1 MASTFAS
8 YFGLRS
14 TIAYTTA
21 GTAVP
26 AGSIYMVS
34 SNVGPVWTNTIT
46 VSSLTGSTIA
56 ATSISLQSTTISLGQ
71 STNQTYRNFTNGAYT
86 NTLWGSTLGTSNVL
100 STVNDVIMSQS
111 GQYQYALQGS
121 QSSIATNQVS
131 RSIDSGITWQTLN
144 NTGLPVTTYAYQ
156 STISGFPSYSNMT
169 TSATGQYALTSVRGG
184 QLYISNNANSD
195 TPVFTPANVGGY
207 PYIYMPFENSAADR
221 MGNSVVT
228 TTGSVAFNVPG
239 KVGTNAM
246 NLVNTAGSTATQYV
260 RATWTGSNIF
270 TMSFWF
276 NAQTVGTQQTILGAY
291 NGGFNFYVTAANVI
305 SCGIT
310 NLTTLTGPTITI
322 NTWYY
327 VVLVMQTSGVCSMYV
342 NNRLSSSATPTLG
355 GWSALTT
362 SVIQFGSQDVSSAQA
377 FNGYIDDFEIY
388 HFAAPNVVNPLIYL
402 PMEGA
407 TTDVMSGTTLTTTGS
422 PGYVPGVVGSQA
434 LKLTNTAGG
443 TAVQYVRGTWTGASN
458 FTISFWFNTQSLGQ
472 TQVLCGAYATAFV
485 IYINASNTI
494 GINIPSG
501 GTVVAAVTTSYAI
514 TSNTWYYVTF
524 IFQTNATCSL
534 YVNNS
539 LVGTYMNSGG
549 VGIYSTTAFGIG
561 TYDNIQTNAFN
572 GYIDDF
578 RIYNGAI
585 PYSPINPMNWSQTAV
600 SPTGQYM
607 LAAASNGG
615 VFQSSNFGA
624 SWSQLTNSQITS
636 LVCPGQ
642 AAMTIN
648 GPTITPQLT
657 GLTNSGTTALT
668 TAPWTTNGITWVAS
682 TSSIVNIA
690 TFSISNVFNN
700 NPTSGN
706 YWANSSQT
714 YTISGNSS
722 SATTVIQGV
731 GTATGDWAQIQSS
744 VPLVMASYQFAT
756 GGSVSQLPK
765 TYYIVGSNDGTTW
778 YPIQF
783 GSAGAV
789 TTTAAGTLVPGV
801 IVVTSASTQTFGSST
816 ITTTIYSTTT
826 NAYTYFRLI
835 GLSTYSSSASYF
847 EIGEWYINFTLP
859 MPLYVAPSS
868 MIIAPQLTGLASSG
882 TALTASWTAGGVSWV
897 ASASSVY
904 SATYPVSY
912 AFNNTASSFW
922 TGTGSYTTTG
932 NTASS
937 TTFILGGIGSIQG
950 DWLQIQSSIPLVM
963 PSYQFAM
970 GGAVNYM
977 PKNYYIV
984 GSNDGVIWYPIQY
997 GAGGTLTTTPANTL
1011 VPGTIIVYSTG
1022 APLAQ
1027 TFGSSTITTTAYS
1040 TAANAYTYF
1049 RLIGVSAYNTGVIEI
1064 GEWYI
1069 NFSAPAPS
1077 NTSLLTVTPQQTGLA
1092 AANWTTANGVS
1103 WVANAS
1109 SVYGGGY
1116 VGYLAFNNVT
1126 AASTGWAS
1134 QGSLYN
1140 TTTGAYTGSV
1150 STTILGGVGAQTGEW
1165 LQIQSSV
1172 PIVLQSHTFA
1182 ISDTV
1187 NRFARIF
1194 YIVGSTDGSN
1204 WYPIQYASMTTNPFT
1219 VGNSTA
1225 TNYLTVNTT
1234 GAQTLTAGAS
1244 ATVTTTSYSTS
1255 TASYIYFRI
1264 IINAIFPSNDGLTQI
1279 GEWYINFTTATPNPV
1294 NTLAISNT
1302 NMMVS
1307 ATGVTSPQLS
1317 GLASNSWTVN
1327 RVNWTSSASSNLNTS
1342 FFPYGAFNN
1351 FVGLTGTYSWCSA
1364 SGIYNPTSGLITGTA
1379 VSTTILGGIGAV
1391 SGEWVQ
1397 IQSSVPLIL
1406 SSYTYASGG
1415 NTNNNP
1421 KTYYIIGSTDGT
1433 SWYPIQYA
1441 NMTTNPNTAAGQA
1454 CNTYIT
1460 VNQSGVQSIVGGQVG
1475 SGTFTTYATTTSS
1488 YLYFRFIGTS
1498 VYPSGGGNYQWG
1510 QLFLN
1515 FQSGANYIST
1525 NNGSTWS
1532 TALTAPAPLL
1542 ATAGSYVLTGINQ
1555 TAYLYSNGIT
1565 GTYTIPTLTGINA
1578 NIVSAA
1584 MSATSQYMV
1593 IVTQGTTNNV
1603 FYSTNYG
1610 VTFTALTI
1618 GNSAMTSCAMSAD
1631 GSYLTVS
1638 SATQVYTL
1646 NRNTQG
1652 FSITLGNQA
1661 GFTNQ
1666 GLNTVAIGNQAGL
1679 VNQSANSIVLN
1690 ASTAAV
1696 NAYSQGFY
1704 VAPIASADSSSMSSL
1719 RILGYGADNQIVQ
1732 SSSFVIGANGN
1743 VGIGTANPGSLLN
1756 VYGMMPRVQIID
1768 VSSNRQPSIE
1778 FLRGQTS
1785 FDGNPSYSNW
1795 RIVASGGQADGAM
1808 PALAG
1813 GMLGFYHNG
1822 GGLAGH
1828 RLVLSDLGNVGIGI
1842 TNPGYALHVVGAI
1855 YATGDI
1861 AALSDQRYKQNIV
1874 RLDRSLENLLQLS
1887 GYSYTREDY
1896 RPGEKQIGL
1905 LAQEV
1910 ATVFPEAVQYDE
1922 ANDKYGVN
1930 YNCLIAPLV
1939 ESIKSLHERI
1949 NTQDQIIAQLVH
1961 RLGPL

>member
-14 TIAYTTA
+14 TLVYTTA
-21 GTAVP
+21 GTPVP
-26 AGSIYMVS
+26 AGAIYAVS

-56 ATSISLQSTTISLGQ
+56 ATSISLRSTTISLGQ
-71 STNQTYRNFTNGAYT
+71 STNQLYRNFTNGAYT

-100 STVNDVIMSQS
+100 STVNDVIVSQS

-144 NTGLPVTTYAYQ
+144 SIGLPVTTYAYQ
-156 STISGFPSYSNMT
+156 SATSGFPSYTNMT
-169 TSATGQYALTSVRGG
+169 MSATGQYALTSVRGG

-207 PYIYMPFENSAADR
+207 PYIYMPLENSAADR

-246 NLVNTAGSTATQYV
+246 NLVNTAGSSANNYV
-260 RATWTGSNIF
+260 RATWTGSNVF

-342 NNRLSSSATPTLG
+342 NNRLSSSATPTSG

-362 SVIQFGSQDVSSAQA
+362 SVIQIGSQDVSSAQA

-402 PMEGA
+402 PMEGV
-407 TTDVMSGTTLTTTGS
+407 TTDVMGGSTVTPTGS

-434 LKLTNTAGG
+434 IKLANTAGG

-514 TSNTWYYVTF
+514 TSNTWYYVTV

-549 VGIYSTTAFGIG
+549 VGIYSTAAFGIG

-636 LVCPGQ
+636 LVSPGQ

-648 GPTITPQLT
+648 GPTITPNLT
-657 GLTNSGTTALT
+657 GLAAFTWTQGGVNWRASASTTLT
-668 TAPWTTNGITWVAS
+668 GGIYEAYSMFDNNYSNRWVALS
-682 TSSIVNIA
+682 TSYSTA
-690 TFSISNVFNN
+690 
-700 NPTSGN
+700 
-706 YWANSSQT
+706 
-714 YTISGNSS
+714 GNSS
-722 SATTVIQGV
+722 GISNTIIGV
-731 GTATGDWAQIQSS
+731 GTVTGDWLQIQSS
-744 VPLVMASYQFAT
+744 VPLVMSSYQFAT
-756 GGSVSQLPK
+756 GYFTSRFPK
-765 TYYIVGSNDGTTW
+765 TYYITGSNDGSNW
-778 YPIQF
+778 YPLQYVS
-783 GSAGAV
+783 GGTV
-789 TTTAAGTLVPGV
+789 TTTASATLVPGV
-801 IVVTSASTQTFGSST
+801 IVINLTSTQTFGSST
-816 ITTTIYSTTT
+816 VATTAYSTST
-826 NAYTYFRLI
+826 NAYTYFRLVC
-835 GLSTYSSSASYF
+835 LTSYSGSADYLD
-847 EIGEWYINFTLP
+847 IGEWLINFTLP

-868 MIIAPQLTGLASSG
+868 MIIAPQLTGLAANTWT
-882 TALTASWTAGGVSWV
+882 TANGVLWKS
-897 ASASSVY
+897 SASTILNSSYDAYLAFNNEYNGRWVTL
-904 SATYPVSY
+904 SATYS
-912 AFNNTASSFW
+912 TAGNSS
-922 TGTGSYTTTG
+922 GQTTTIQG
-932 NTASS
+932 T
-937 TTFILGGIGSIQG
+937 IGTVTG
-950 DWLQIQSSIPLVM
+950 DWLQIQSSVPLVM
-963 PSYQFAM
+963 SSYQFANGFVPASVSRLPRTFHIIGSNDGVTWYPIQSGTGATSPSSSSYTLINSVIIVNNQSTQTFGSSTLATIVYPTTTNTYTYFRLVCLSIYTSTAEALDIGEWLVNFSAPAPSNTSLLTVTPQQTGLTLSSTALTTSWTTPAGVSWVARSSTVLNSSTPLSNVFNNTSNTSWAPSSQTYGSSGNTSGQTTTIQIIGTITGEWVQLQVSVPLVIASYQFAT
-970 GGAVNYM
+970 GGTVAQL
-977 PKNYYIV
+977 PKTYYIV
-984 GSNDGVIWYPIQY
+984 GSTDGTTWFPIQY
-997 GAGGTLTTTPANTL
+997 GDGGSTVTTTAAGTT
-1011 VPGTIIVYSTG
+1011 VPGIITVYSTG
-1022 APLAQ
+1022 APLSQ

-1049 RLIGVSAYNTGVIEI
+1049 RLIGTSVYAASGAVLEI

-1069 NFSAPAPS
+1069 NF
-1077 NTSLLTVTPQQTGLA
+1077 
-1092 AANWTTANGVS
+1092 TA
-1103 WVANAS
+1103 
-1109 SVYGGGY
+1109 
-1116 VGYLAFNNVT
+1116 
-1126 AASTGWAS
+1126 
-1134 QGSLYN
+1134 
-1140 TTTGAYTGSV
+1140 
-1150 STTILGGVGAQTGEW
+1150 
-1165 LQIQSSV
+1165 
-1172 PIVLQSHTFA
+1172 
-1182 ISDTV
+1182 
-1187 NRFARIF
+1187 
-1194 YIVGSTDGSN
+1194 
-1204 WYPIQYASMTTNPFT
+1204 
-1219 VGNSTA
+1219 
-1225 TNYLTVNTT
+1225 
-1234 GAQTLTAGAS
+1234 
-1244 ATVTTTSYSTS
+1244 
-1255 TASYIYFRI
+1255 
-1264 IINAIFPSNDGLTQI
+1264 
-1279 GEWYINFTTATPNPV
+1279 ATPNPV

-1307 ATGVTSPQLS
+1307 ATGMTSPQLS

-1327 RVNWTSSASSNLNTS
+1327 GVNWTSSASSNLNTS

-1364 SGIYNPTSGLITGTA
+1364 SGIYNATSGLITGTA

-1397 IQSSVPLIL
+1397 IQSSIPLIL

-1475 SGTFTTYATTTSS
+1475 SGTFTTYATTTNA

-1555 TAYLYSNGIT
+1555 IAYLYSNGIT

-1679 VNQSANSIVLN
+1679 MNQSANSIVLN

-1949 NTQDQIIAQLVH
+1949 NAQDQIIAQLVE